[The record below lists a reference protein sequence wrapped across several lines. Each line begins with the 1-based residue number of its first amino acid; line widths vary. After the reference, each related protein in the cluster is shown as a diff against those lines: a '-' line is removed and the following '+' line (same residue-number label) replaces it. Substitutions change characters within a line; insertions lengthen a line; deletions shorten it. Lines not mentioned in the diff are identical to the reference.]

1 MSAAILNRLLRAPGE
16 IAADCRED
24 RGLREIAVTSL
35 LAVALGAAA
44 FGGVIGSFRGGIQ
57 ILYAAVKLP
66 AALLLTLALCAPA
79 FHALAAALGRAFPM
93 RSILALALAS
103 AGRAALVLLALSPL
117 VWIVLDRG
125 IDYHAAALV
134 CAVAYAIAGAAALGV
149 ILRGLGEGSGRLV
162 TALAFAAVFFAV
174 TGQTG
179 WIFRPYLVRPR
190 TWTAAAGHM
199 RDVPFLRAY
208 EGSFADSLY
217 LSSRSARGVYDLR
230 RDAPSP
236 SSDEGGLR

>member
-16 IAADCRED
+16 IAEDCRED
-24 RGLREIAVTSL
+24 RDLRAIAVTSL
-35 LAVALGAAA
+35 IAVALGAAA

-57 ILYAAVKLP
+57 ILYAGVKLP
-66 AALLLTLALCAPA
+66 AALLLTLAICAPA
-79 FHALAAALGRAFPM
+79 FHALAATLGRAFPM
-93 RSILALALAS
+93 RSIIALALAS

-125 IDYHAAALV
+125 LGYHEAALV
-134 CAVAYAIAGAAALGV
+134 CAAAYAVAGAAALGV
-149 ILRGLGEGSGRLV
+149 ILRGLGEGSGRLL
-162 TALAFAAVFFAV
+162 TALAFAGVFFAV

-190 TWTAAAGHM
+190 TWTASGGHM
-199 RDVPFLRAY
+199 RSVPFLRAY

-217 LSSRSARGVYDLR
+217 LSSRSARGIYDE
-230 RDAPSP
+230 APAPAPAPAS
-236 SSDEGGLR
+236 EGESR